1 MHQPRW
7 LVEHGSNKLEPE
19 LLEDALRD
27 AIVGMVPGIDFREP
41 RFMPGIFE
49 HAVRRFRRE
58 AYAPARL
65 YEMKADLEIRLAWRV
80 DPRPQPAA
88 ADELAIAVS
97 KQRPILNAIGP
108 FSLDLGVESFPD
120 LRFGW
125 PRESISAVT
134 AGSPHNSIANGRS
147 SACHDRA
154 TRRQVLNFSICAVAP
169 TCNCGR
175 LVIGPTTR
183 PVQMIQ
189 TAGHGCY
196 IAAGRPLEIPSAG
209 WFDAASLRV
218 CGKDNVRFYFPVDSG
233 QRPEWQN
240 PYTLLS

>member
-1 MHQPRW
+1 VMA
-7 LVEHGSNKLEPE
+7 GIY
-19 LLEDALRD
+19 LRQLQ
-27 AIVGMVPGIDFREP
+27 
-41 RFMPGIFE
+41 IFPCISE
-49 HAVRRFRRE
+49 RATGGFSSETV
-58 AYAPARL
+58 APTGPD
-65 YEMKADLEIRLAWRV
+65 EVKPQLEIRLAGRIE
-80 DPRPQPAA
+80 PRPQPAA

-125 PRESISAVT
+125 PRESMSAVT